1 MGIEKEL
8 KVSGRKGYCCPDD
21 SGPMSK
27 YIRRSKKRVRKI
39 LKRLTRKEVQEYYSE
54 KI

>member
-8 KVSGRKGYCCPDD
+8 KVSGRKGYCCPMD
-21 SGPMSK
+21 SGPMNQ
-27 YIRRSKKRVRKI
+27 YIRKTKKRIRKI
-39 LKRLTRKEVQEYYSE
+39 LKRLTRKEVQDHFNE